1 MGRPRGSALSVR
13 QILMWAD
20 AHRSGAGEWP
30 KAASGPIPGVPG
42 QTWNAI
48 NLALRDGHRGLPG
61 GSSLSR
67 LLARRRYQHRYQPL
81 TVQQVLRWVD
91 AHRARTGRWPGQQSG
106 TVPEAAG
113 LSWRGID
120 DALRL
125 GLRGLPGGDSLA
137 RLLARERGVR
147 NLADLRPLTV
157 AQILAWADAHHTR
170 TGCWPTAAS
179 GPVADAPGET
189 WGAVNMALYKG
200 RRGLPGGDSLAKL
213 LDRQRRHKGGWSPAA
228 QAM

>member
-1 MGRPRGSALSVR
+1 VQ
-13 QILMWAD
+13 QILRWAD
-20 AHRSGAGEWP
+20 AYRSGAGEWP
-30 KAASGPIPGVPG
+30 KAASGPISDAPG
-42 QTWNAI
+42 QTWNAV

-67 LLARRRYQHRYQPL
+67 LLARRRHKQRYQPL
-81 TVQQVLRWVD
+81 TTDQVLRWVD
-91 AHRARTGRWPGQQSG
+91 MHRARTGRWPGQQSG
-106 TVPEAAG
+106 AVPEAPG

-147 NLADLRPLTV
+147 NIADLRPVTV
-157 AQILAWADAHHTR
+157 AQILAWADAYHTY
-170 TGCWPTAAS
+170 TGCWPNAGS
-179 GPVADAPGET
+179 GPVEGAPGET

-213 LDRQRRHKGGWSPAA
+213 LDLHRRHRAGWPPAP